1 MIKNLRI
8 SSRLVLLSSF
18 LLALVV
24 VVVAL
29 GRSGLSSAT
38 AQMESAYTQHTVP
51 MSLLGVSLDTLH
63 RSRMRIV
70 LAMETQ
76 YVKTAEEH
84 FEAMRQL
91 DAEAMK
97 GLQTVFKSMT
107 DATSKKHIKEF
118 QTHYAEF
125 TESRDKMVKLYGEG
139 DRMQAVSE
147 FRSNALPAFEQAID
161 ALTALLKMQVKENEA
176 SNAAVAANAAKIKN
190 TTMAIA
196 LVGLIAAVALS
207 FSIIRSVTKPLGQS
221 VKLAE
226 KIADGD
232 LSTEIRVERNDETG
246 KLLTALDAMQ
256 QQLRTM
262 IGAIEQS
269 SGNIAGAAQHLN
281 SAYHEI
287 EGSAAQQ
294 SEAAAGIAAAV
305 QEMTAGLDHVAERA
319 SRVRE
324 EAQNAHRMSEEGAVL
339 ADAASDE
346 VGRVAESVNTAA
358 SNIGRLEEHS
368 TRISGIAGIIKE
380 IADQTNLLALNAAIE
395 AARAGEQGRGFAV
408 VADEVRKLA
417 EKTGKATSEIMT
429 ALGAIHGETESVA
442 RVMRGSATQANSS
455 VEAISR
461 LGPALSSLKSGAD
474 TTRHEVAELVE
485 TYNEQSAA
493 SHAIAEHIER
503 IAQMSDSTNAA
514 ITRSAGSVS
523 DLEAMAEEL
532 RAAVSKFRL

>member
-1 MIKNLRI
+1 MMKNLRI
-8 SSRLVLLSSF
+8 STRLVLLSSF
-18 LLALVV
+18 LLLLVV
-24 VVVAL
+24 VVVVL
-29 GRSGLSSAT
+29 GRSGLSTAT
-38 AQMESAYTQHTVP
+38 AQIDSAYAQHTVP
-51 MSLLGVSLDTLH
+51 MSQLGVSLDTLH

-84 FEAMRQL
+84 FEAMRKL
-91 DAEAMK
+91 DADALK
-97 GLQTVFKSMT
+97 GLQAAFKLMN
-107 DATSKKHIKEF
+107 DATSKKHIKTF
-118 QTHYAEF
+118 QTSYTEF
-125 TESRDKMVKLYGEG
+125 TESRDKLIKLYGEG

-161 ALTALLKMQVKENEA
+161 ALTALLKMQVKDTEA
-176 SNAAVAANAAKIKN
+176 SNAAVAATAAKIN
-190 TTMAIA
+190 SSTMWIA
-196 LVGLIAAVALS
+196 LVGLVAAAALS
-207 FSIIRSVTKPLGQS
+207 FSIIRSVTIPLGQS
-221 VKLAE
+221 VKLAQ
-226 KIADGD
+226 KIAAGD
-232 LSTEIRVERNDETG
+232 LSTKITATRRDETG
-246 KLLTALDAMQ
+246 KLLEALDAMQ
-256 QQLRTM
+256 NQLREM
-262 IGAIEQS
+262 ISAIEQS

-324 EAQNAHRMSEEGAVL
+324 EAESAHRLSQDGTAIAE
-339 ADAASDE
+339 DASGE

-358 SNIGRLEEHS
+358 ANIGRLEKHS
-368 TRISGIAGIIKE
+368 THISGIASIIKE

-442 RVMRGSATQANSS
+442 KVMRASATQANSS
-455 VEAISR
+455 VQAISR
-461 LGPALSSLKSGAD
+461 LGPALDSLKTGAD

-485 TYNEQSAA
+485 TYTEQSSA

-514 ITRSAGSVS
+514 ITRSATSVS
-523 DLEAMAEEL
+523 DLEGMAAEL

>member
-1 MIKNLRI
+1 MFKNLRI

-24 VVVAL
+24 VVVVI
-29 GRSGLSSAT
+29 GRNGLSSAT
-38 AQMESAYTQHTVP
+38 DKIEAAYVTHTVP
-51 MSLLGVSLDTLH
+51 MSQLGVSLDTLH

-91 DAEAMK
+91 DAEALK
-97 GLQTVFKSMT
+97 GLQAAFKTMT
-107 DATSKKHIKEF
+107 DPAAKKQIKAF
-118 QTHYAEF
+118 QTSYKDF
-125 TESRDKMVKLYGEG
+125 TESRDKMIKMYGEG

-161 ALTALLKMQVKENEA
+161 ALTALLKMQVKETEN
-176 SNAAVAANAAKIKN
+176 SNAVVAATASKIKN

-196 LVGLIAAVALS
+196 LVGLIAAAALS

-256 QQLRTM
+256 QQLRAM

-269 SGNIAGAAQHLN
+269 SANIAGAAQHLN
-281 SAYHEI
+281 GAYHEI

-319 SRVRE
+319 ARVRE
-324 EAQNAHRMSEEGAVL
+324 EAQNAHRMSEEGSVL

-442 RVMRGSATQANSS
+442 RVMRASATQANSS

-461 LGPALSSLKSGAD
+461 LGPALGSLKSGAD

-514 ITRSAGSVS
+514 ITRSAGSVN
-523 DLEAMAEEL
+523 DLESMAAEL